1 MRTERRRMM
10 LQLGK
15 LPSAYQRLEYIF
27 NVNNA
32 YIDTGVVSSNHI
44 AIFCDFML
52 INAMVGASILY
63 SPFSW
68 SAENNW
74 TAERSF
80 AVGIGNRPYEYRV
93 GYGSGRHH
101 YINKNVPLYGVGD
114 MGGTSWKLKQR
125 YNISLN
131 ANHDFCINGEKILSL
146 DGTKKFVGLG
156 TIKFNETSLKNY
168 NSIKVYSLIITY
180 DGKPVR
186 NFIPAKRKSDGVIGM
201 YDLVGRKFY
210 TSPNGVAFMGG

>member
-15 LPSAYQRLEYIF
+15 LPSAYQRLEYIVKT
-27 NVNNA
+27 NKV

-44 AIFCDFML
+44 AIFYDFML
-52 INAMVGASILY
+52 IKAVDGDDLIV
-63 SPFSW
+63 SPIGW

-80 AVGIGNRPYEYRV
+80 GVGIGNYTYEYRV
-93 GYGSGRHH
+93 AYGSGKHH
-101 YINKNVPLYGVGD
+101 YIDKNVPLWGVGD
-114 MGGTSWKLKQR
+114 MEGTSWKLKQR

-146 DGTKKFVGLG
+146 DGTKEFVGLG
-156 TIKFNETSLKNY
+156 TITNKGNINIM
-168 NSIKVYSLIITY
+168 NVYSLIITY

-210 TSPNGVAFMGG
+210 TSPNGVAFTGG